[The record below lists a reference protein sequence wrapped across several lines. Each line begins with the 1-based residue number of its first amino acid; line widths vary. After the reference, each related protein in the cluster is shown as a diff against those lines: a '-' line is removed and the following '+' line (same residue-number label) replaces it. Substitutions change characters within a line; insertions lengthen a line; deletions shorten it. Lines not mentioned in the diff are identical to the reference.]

1 MSSVVVIGEWTID
14 YYGIPW
20 WNSFPPMCSPPEN
33 CIETRCVARWVTRGG
48 ACAVEWQRVE
58 PIEFEWQEVEPVQ
71 FEWQWVEPIEFEW
84 QGVEPIQFEWQE
96 GDYVKIIWQEM
107 KQENFN
113 WQEAQKKKI
122 KVEWQGLNLR
132 LLLKIGW
139 SIYNSITMMGKI
151 WTFFLCCRYWS
162 AGWMAG
168 QNLSYCGT
176 YYDMFFESLSI
187 CLLGSFAWFS
197 KNFYIYIYVFS
208 TDLLLIF

>member
-1 MSSVVVIGEWTID
+1 MCGQVSDKGWSLCSLSDKGWSLYSLSVKRWSVYSLSDKRWSLYSLSDKREVMLSLYDKRWSRKILID
-14 YYGIPW
+14 
-20 WNSFPPMCSPPEN
+20 
-33 CIETRCVARWVTRGG
+33 
-48 ACAVEWQRVE
+48 
-58 PIEFEWQEVEPVQ
+58 
-71 FEWQWVEPIEFEW
+71 
-84 QGVEPIQFEWQE
+84 
-96 GDYVKIIWQEM
+96 K
-107 KQENFN
+107 KLK
-113 WQEAQKKKI
+113 KKKI

-187 CLLGSFAWFS
+187 CLLGSFTWFS
-197 KNFYIYIYVFS
+197 KNFFIYIRFQYWSSFN
-208 TDLLLIF
+208 LLGSNAGRQLC